1 MRESDLPDPRMTH
14 IEASAETLGDIA
26 RFPEE
31 FEKAIDGLMIPMI
44 EAKTEEDD
52 NEV

>member
-26 RFPEE
+26 RFQEE
-31 FEKAIDGLMIPMI
+31 FKIAIDGLMISMS